1 MVSCI
6 LATFLVLST
15 VPAIASRS
23 FRWTNADATETELA
37 DNQFWDADQQYWA
50 SQFGQ
55 LQTEMFRLQ
64 KAAGV
69 TVTADLQMGSQS
81 VNNKTV
87 GSNTTGAAAKPAQV
101 KPHNV
106 SEAAKLPSGAIDK
119 AAEAFEKTAA
129 GLASLPPMPS
139 MADAKAAQ
147 GKVMLV
153 PMLEMLKGMYADQKH
168 RIAELNKHEEEAK
181 KRFEKQKAEYE
192 ARIAKIKNN
201 TLLSAGTAKNA
212 TEQAT
217 KFFKYWERSRERGHR
232 QFHNALKITHSSM
245 QKEKE
250 MIAAYE
256 KAIGGAVPSQ
266 KDQAQ
271 LKELKQSLPEQA
283 PEVVLAQQ
291 RKIVAAFCQ
300 ETLKELDGELRQQKD
315 MGPDLK

>member
-1 MVSCI
+1 M
-6 LATFLVLST
+6 
-15 VPAIASRS
+15 
-23 FRWTNADATETELA
+23 
-37 DNQFWDADQQYWA
+37 
-50 SQFGQ
+50 
-55 LQTEMFRLQ
+55 
-64 KAAGV
+64 
-69 TVTADLQMGSQS
+69 TA
-81 VNNKTV
+81 
-87 GSNTTGAAAKPAQV
+87 AAAKPAQV

-119 AAEAFEKTAA
+119 AAEAAEAFETAAA
-129 GLASLPPMPS
+129 GLSGLPAMP
-139 MADAKAAQ
+139 DAKAVQ
-147 GKVMLV
+147 GKAMLA
-153 PMLEMLKGMYADQKH
+153 PMLEMLKGMYADQKI
-168 RIAELNKHEEEAK
+168 RIGELNKHEEEAK

-256 KAIGGAVPSQ
+256 KAIAGDAPTA
-266 KDQAQ
+266 KDQAKM
-271 LKELKQSLPEQA
+271 KEIKNSLPEQA

-291 RKIVAAFCQ
+291 RKVVAAFCQ
-300 ETLKELDGELRQQKD
+300 DTLKEIDIELREQKKLD
-315 MGPDLK
+315 PELK